1 MDIVKK
7 LTNEFSRQDFTNSR
21 EDLDAGELD
30 KYKRIA
36 SGYATIENAIAV
48 LSDMH
53 ANTSYIYYG
62 DFSDVLG
69 LGKMTDKEDRIGS
82 IWEEEILKLVS
93 PDDLHN
99 KYLHELRFFHFVKHL
114 PKGRRHHYY
123 LANKFNGNSLWLA
136 LCLYTP
142 LTVDLPNGS
151 VVVNSVTGETEEL
164 EVKNDLKILSD
175 RERQVLRLI
184 DKGLMSKNIAERLSI
199 SINTVSRHRQEILS
213 KLQVKNSIEACR
225 IAKDLGLI

>member
-30 KYKRIA
+30 KYKSIA

-69 LGKMTDKEDRIGS
+69 LGKMTDKEDCIGS

-99 KYLHELRFFHFVKHL
+99 KYLHELRF
-114 PKGRRHHYY
+114 
-123 LANKFNGNSLWLA
+123 S
-136 LCLYTP
+136 
-142 LTVDLPNGS
+142 
-151 VVVNSVTGETEEL
+151 
-164 EVKNDLKILSD
+164 IL
-175 RERQVLRLI
+175 
-184 DKGLMSKNIAERLSI
+184 
-199 SINTVSRHRQEILS
+199 
-213 KLQVKNSIEACR
+213 
-225 IAKDLGLI
+225 